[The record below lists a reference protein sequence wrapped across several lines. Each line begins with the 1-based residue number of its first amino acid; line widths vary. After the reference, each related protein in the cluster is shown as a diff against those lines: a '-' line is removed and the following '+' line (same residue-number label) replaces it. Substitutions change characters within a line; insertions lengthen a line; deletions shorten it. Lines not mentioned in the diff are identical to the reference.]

1 MRDEGPVSP
10 GASPT
15 ASSRSLLSNMEDFIL
30 RQAYRND
37 NGYNN
42 DSSNSNNIVMTIVIT
57 MRVVTAV
64 II

>member
-30 RQAYRND
+30 RQVYSND

-42 DSSNSNNIVMTIVIT
+42 DSSNSNIIVMIIVIA
-57 MRVVTAV
+57 MIVVTAV
-64 II
+64 RI